1 MRPAVVGLASERT
14 AGVSVDLRVQARA
27 PVASPPRDPRR
38 KWSQCSQWPW
48 LLFRHRV
55 REPRRAAPG
64 SSPAPLLADRPRR
77 PCAAPTGRRSGA
89 GRAGRAATSAAG
101 RSAGASPRPVRL
113 PATPARCGRAVE
125 GDGGK
130 APDSEL
136 VLRVPRR
143 GERGR
148 AGPQPIGRA
157 RGKARGGAGEMDRP
171 CLGEVD
177 QQHTLPLGI
186 PAREALAAVL
196 QHDAVE
202 RHGLVGCRQQ
212 VGRPDLASLVRRH
225 QGKARAAFF
234 VRRLAD
240 CLGLPPF
247 CFQVVVF
254 FGRQFSWLASRRDPC
269 SFAS

>member
-1 MRPAVVGLASERT
+1 
-14 AGVSVDLRVQARA
+14 LRI
-27 PVASPPRDPRR
+27 
-38 KWSQCSQWPW
+38 
-48 LLFRHRV
+48 
-55 REPRRAAPG
+55 
-64 SSPAPLLADRPRR
+64 
-77 PCAAPTGRRSGA
+77 
-89 GRAGRAATSAAG
+89 GRAALAQLPRGGEAARVEPG
-101 RSAGASPRPVRL
+101 EQPHQQPVARQALLRDQFAFLPHLLGAAVD
-113 PATPARCGRAVE
+113 RAVE

-177 QQHTLPLGI
+177 QQHTLPLGT

-196 QHDAVE
+196 QLDAVE

-212 VGRPDLASLVRRH
+212 VGRPDLAALVRRH

-240 CLGLPPF
+240 GLGLPPF